1 VSTRP
6 TSPRSVAVTVAR
18 LDESSAWRRYT
29 TDATGAGWVRLD
41 ERLADPVALDD
52 WYRDELAGTARGHA
66 DLAGSLIVY
75 RFAGALAELVVGP
88 VLDQRR
94 CLVLTPAAVSLRF
107 GEAARLDV
115 LSVTTPAVAVLADD
129 PDAGAPGTTV
139 VASDTDLRAVAVEG
153 LAAVFGP
160 LTTAVR
166 ARAPFGL
173 RGMWGT
179 LADHLAEVAVR
190 RARERGRDVD
200 AAWCAA
206 DTVIADLAARQP
218 LLRARPRRQVVTIAE
233 AGTSTFVAKG
243 TCCLIYKAET
253 GGGSATQQFASA
265 ACTSCPL
272 RQAEDRAARF
282 AGYLAQLSGRQ
293 RP

>member
-1 VSTRP
+1 
-6 TSPRSVAVTVAR
+6 
-18 LDESSAWRRYT
+18 
-29 TDATGAGWVRLD
+29 
-41 ERLADPVALDD
+41 
-52 WYRDELAGTARGHA
+52 
-66 DLAGSLIVY
+66 
-75 RFAGALAELVVGP
+75 
-88 VLDQRR
+88 
-94 CLVLTPAAVSLRF
+94 
-107 GEAARLDV
+107 
-115 LSVTTPAVAVLADD
+115 VAVLADD

-139 VASDTDLRAVAVEG
+139 VASGTDLRAVAVEG

-218 LLRARPRRQVVTIAE
+218 LLRARPRRQVVTTD
-233 AGTSTFVAKG
+233 AGTSSFVAKG
-243 TCCLIYKAET
+243 TCCLIYKAAT
-253 GGGSATQQFASA
+253 GGRSATQQIASA

-272 RQAEDRAARF
+272 RQAEDRASRF
-282 AGYLAQLSGRQ
+282 AAYLAEVTAHQ